1 MNSSEFSR
9 ITDELLSA
17 YIDNAV
23 TAQER
28 KLVEAASAADAEI
41 AWRLDSLRQTVNL
54 LHGLPEISLPR
65 SFVLHESQV
74 MEAVAPSRGLASH
87 TQPGPASFL
96 DRFSRG
102 WRSFWQPGN
111 PILRNAAAAALVLL
125 LVLAGGDALLGDLSF
140 RRSLQAPAGDAA
152 PIQFAAPAG
161 EAEMAE
167 AAPAAAPVQVAAADT
182 AEDASAAAAEEA
194 AEEAAAI
201 TEEEAAVDVAGDM
214 ADASAED
221 GAPAMAAPLA
231 EKAPAEPETALAA
244 QAAPEPQAT
253 PVTQPTAQALA
264 DEPPAAAA
272 AMAQPGPSGGEL
284 PPDVVSA
291 EEAMI
296 FGALGIGG
304 DEGRGGAPGPR
315 AAAPQEA
322 PEAALEFAPAPPAM
336 PLPDE
341 SPIPE
346 QEAAAEEAVETF
358 ATGEMTET
366 ASGAETAIAEIPEMP
381 APAAEAPAQEEAEEA
396 APPAETDAGEQE
408 AEAAPAA
415 LAKAADEHAALPIA
429 TASLVPTQTPSVAPA
444 YSPLREPYPEP
455 VARSVNIGFPGV
467 MQWAQ
472 LGLALAV
479 FILGVLWWRSRS
491 APPPGSRR

>member
-74 MEAVAPSRGLASH
+74 MEAVAPSRGLASR

-96 DRFSRG
+96 DRLERG

-111 PILRNAAAAALVLL
+111 PVLRNAAAAALVLL

-140 RRSLQAPAGDAA
+140 GPGLQAPAGDAA

-161 EAEMAE
+161 EPEMAE

-182 AEDASAAAAEEA
+182 AEDASATDPEET
-194 AEEAAAI
+194 AAI

-231 EKAPAEPETALAA
+231 EEAPAEPETALAA

-284 PPDVVSA
+284 PPDVAAA

-304 DEGRGGAPGPR
+304 DDGRGGAPGPR

-341 SPIPE
+341 SSIPE
-346 QEAAAEEAVETF
+346 QEAAAEEAVEAF
-358 ATGEMTET
+358 ATGEVTET
-366 ASGAETAIAEIPEMP
+366 ASDAETAMTEMP

-429 TASLVPTQTPSVAPA
+429 TLPPTQTPSVAPA

-472 LGLALAV
+472 LGLALTV

-491 APPPGSRR
+491 SSAPGSRR

>member
-54 LHGLPEISLPR
+54 LHGLPEIPLPR
-65 SFVLHESQV
+65 SFVLQESQV
-74 MEAVAPSRGLASH
+74 MEAAPPRRPASRAQSGS
-87 TQPGPASFL
+87 TSFL

-111 PILRNAAAAALVLL
+111 PVLRNAAAAALVLL

-140 RRSLQAPAGDAA
+140 GRGLQAPAGGDLAMSEAA
-152 PIQFAAPAG
+152 PIQFAEPAA

-167 AAPAAAPVQVAAADT
+167 VAPVQAAADT
-182 AEDASAAAAEEA
+182 AE
-194 AEEAAAI
+194 EAAAI
-201 TEEEAAVDVAGDM
+201 IEEDAVDNV

-221 GAPAMAAPLA
+221 DAPALA
-231 EKAPAEPETALAA
+231 EEPPAESETALAA
-244 QAAPEPQAT
+244 QAAPQPQAT
-253 PVTQPTAQALA
+253 PEAQPTARIL

-284 PPDVVSA
+284 PPDVAAA

-304 DEGRGGAPGPR
+304 EDGRGGAPGPR

-322 PEAALEFAPAPPAM
+322 PGAALELAPAPPAM

-341 SPIPE
+341 SP
-346 QEAAAEEAVETF
+346 AAEEETAAEETAADEAVEPF
-358 ATGEMTET
+358 AAGEMTET
-366 ASGAETAIAEIPEMP
+366 ISSAAATTTVEMP
-381 APAAEAPAQEEAEEA
+381 APAAAATELPAQEEEAEEA
-396 APPAETDAGEQE
+396 APPEETDAGEQE
-408 AEAAPAA
+408 AEGSPAA
-415 LAKAADEHAALPIA
+415 VAKAADEHAALPIA
-429 TASLVPTQTPSVAPA
+429 TATLLPTQTPSVAPA

-455 VARSVNIGFPGV
+455 VARSVHIGFPGLL
-467 MQWAQ
+467 QWAQ

-479 FILGVLWWRSRS
+479 FILGVLWWRSR
-491 APPPGSRR
+491 

>member
-41 AWRLDSLRQTVNL
+41 AWRLDSLRQTVAL

-74 MEAVAPSRGLASH
+74 MEAVAPSRGLTSRAR
-87 TQPGPASFL
+87 PGSASFL
-96 DRFSRG
+96 DRLRSG
-102 WRSFWQPGN
+102 WRSFWQTGN
-111 PILRNAAAAALVLL
+111 PILRNAAAAAFVLL

-140 RRSLQAPAGDAA
+140 GRGLQAPAGDAA
-152 PIQFAAPAG
+152 PIQFAEPAA

-167 AAPAAAPVQVAAADT
+167 AAPAAAPVQVAAAD
-182 AEDASAAAAEEA
+182 AAEEA
-194 AEEAAAI
+194 AVEAA
-201 TEEEAAVDVAGDM
+201 DSVAGNV
-214 ADASAED
+214 ADNEVADNEAEE
-221 GAPAMAAPLA
+221 GAPALAAPLA
-231 EKAPAEPETALAA
+231 EEPPAEPEAALAA

-253 PVTQPTAQALA
+253 PVTQPTAQDL

-284 PPDVVSA
+284 PPDIAAA

-304 DEGRGGAPGPR
+304 EDGRGGAPGAR
-315 AAAPQEA
+315 AAAPQGA
-322 PEAALEFAPAPPAM
+322 PEAALELAPAPPAM

-341 SPIPE
+341 SSVAE
-346 QEAAAEEAVETF
+346 QEAAVEEAAETF
-358 ATGEMTET
+358 AADETAET
-366 ASGAETAIAEIPEMP
+366 ASATEAPVVEMP
-381 APAAEAPAQEEAEEA
+381 APAAPTGLPDQEEEA
-396 APPAETDAGEQE
+396 ASPAETEAGEQE

-415 LAKAADEHAALPIA
+415 VAKAADEHAALPIA
-429 TASLVPTQTPSVAPA
+429 TATLLPTQTPSLVPA

-455 VARSVNIGFPGV
+455 VAQSVSIAFPGIL
-467 MQWAQ
+467 QWAQ

-491 APPPGSRR
+491 ASPPSGRP